1 MPFERYEFLYEDGE
15 TDWVLSDKYAW
26 QDNEWVC
33 ATPTYRGHEQK
44 HYLFD
49 EDGNLAERTERKAVC
64 GGLAPAQT
72 WQFTYASPLTD
83 YSLLSPQTYGIAETN
98 TKEIY
103 SNEEWL
109 SRPLTAHY
117 THSSIASMN
126 YTVRFHYTAL
136 RPEPVHFNEPV
147 EVEPEEESAFFTW
160 PKVDG
165 AAGYS
170 LVIWADDAHT
180 RKLCTVVFDA
190 RGTVLCID
198 FSHAPSRHSTRTAS
212 LAEAVPS
219 VAIWQTEFTHL
230 VEGLESGTTY
240 WYTLIAFDEQ
250 NHTLDT
256 RAASFTTK
264 GVKLP
269 TDIDEAQSTHEQCT
283 NEQCTHEQCTKFL
296 RNGHLYIQRG
306 PFTYSIRGVIVPLP

>member
-1 MPFERYEFLYEDGE
+1 M
-15 TDWVLSDKYAW
+15 
-26 QDNEWVC
+26 
-33 ATPTYRGHEQK
+33 
-44 HYLFD
+44 
-49 EDGNLAERTERKAVC
+49 
-64 GGLAPAQT
+64 
-72 WQFTYASPLTD
+72 
-83 YSLLSPQTYGIAETN
+83 
-98 TKEIY
+98 
-103 SNEEWL
+103 
-109 SRPLTAHY
+109 
-117 THSSIASMN
+117 
-126 YTVRFHYTAL
+126 
-136 RPEPVHFNEPV
+136 RPEPLRFNEPV

-170 LVIWADDAHT
+170 LVIWADEAHT

-198 FSHAPSRHSTRTAS
+198 FSHAPSRYSSRTPSRYSSRTPSRYSTPTAS

-250 NHTLDT
+250 DHTLDT

-264 GVKLP
+264 GEKLP
-269 TDIDEAQSTHEQCT
+269 TDIDDAQS
-283 NEQCTHEQCTKFL
+283 THEQCTKFL

-306 PFTYSIRGVIVPLP
+306 AFTYSLRGVIVPLP

>member
-1 MPFERYEFLYEDGE
+1 M
-15 TDWVLSDKYAW
+15 
-26 QDNEWVC
+26 
-33 ATPTYRGHEQK
+33 
-44 HYLFD
+44 
-49 EDGNLAERTERKAVC
+49 
-64 GGLAPAQT
+64 
-72 WQFTYASPLTD
+72 
-83 YSLLSPQTYGIAETN
+83 
-98 TKEIY
+98 
-103 SNEEWL
+103 
-109 SRPLTAHY
+109 
-117 THSSIASMN
+117 
-126 YTVRFHYTAL
+126 
-136 RPEPVHFNEPV
+136 
-147 EVEPEEESAFFTW
+147 EPEEESAFFTW

-170 LVIWADDAHT
+170 LVIWADEAHT

-198 FSHAPSRHSTRTAS
+198 FSHAPSRHSSRTPSRYSTPTAS

-250 NHTLDT
+250 GHTLDT

-269 TDIDEAQSTHEQCT
+269 TDIDEVQTTHEP
-283 NEQCTHEQCTKFL
+283 CTHEQCTKFL
-296 RNGHLYIQRG
+296 RNGHLYIQCG
-306 PFTYSIRGVIVPLP
+306 AFTYSLRGIIVPLP